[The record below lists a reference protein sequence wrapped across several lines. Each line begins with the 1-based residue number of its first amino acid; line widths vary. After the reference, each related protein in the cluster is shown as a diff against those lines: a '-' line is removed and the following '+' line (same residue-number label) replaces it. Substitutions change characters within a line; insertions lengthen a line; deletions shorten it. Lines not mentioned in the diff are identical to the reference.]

1 MPAPGR
7 AVARKLISIDHVSL
21 RPRLDEAGRE
31 HYRPRFEPGPGLRA
45 LGYKGFDLKHQD
57 GAWYSLEQCIA
68 WSREKS
74 AEVADRRAAKAAGK
88 RLKKPQRGGP
98 VYTLQ
103 DLFED
108 LFRSPKFKGGAELQR
123 GGKAKA
129 RRPLAARTIA
139 DYRNKADALLAFDPD
154 LAGTAIA
161 ALTAPILIGLHE
173 QLWSAKGHHM
183 ANGIMAVLRLALTY
197 ARRKG
202 KLSVNPA
209 LGLGLETPEARLRI
223 GTIAEIEQLMKAADL
238 IEHEEVGDAIML
250 GIFTGQRQGDR
261 FAMLDAGADQGWR
274 KLRQSKTGA
283 VVAVPDA
290 PQLAA
295 RLTAAR
301 ERREAA
307 KVKVANIIVNPRTGK
322 AHATSSYNK
331 RFRAVRNVAVNGLQA
346 KHGGGELL
354 AGLASLAD
362 FNDQDLRDTAVTW
375 LADAGCTVPEICS
388 ITGHDEQT
396 VYAILKHYLARS
408 ADQAQRAIGKLVTWL
423 EAKGAAL

>member
-1 MPAPGR
+1 MQGR
-7 AVARKLISIDHVSL
+7 GMARKLIRIDYVSL
-21 RPRLDEAGRE
+21 RPRLDERGRE
-31 HYRPRFEPGPGLRA
+31 TYRPRFEPGPGVRA
-45 LGYKGFDLKHQD
+45 LGYTGFDLKNAD
-57 GAWYSLEQCIA
+57 GSWYSLEQCIT

-74 AEVADRRAAKAAGK
+74 DEIDGRRKAKAAGR

-108 LFRSPKFKGGAELQR
+108 LFLSPKFKGGAELAR
-123 GGKAKA
+123 PGKAKP
-129 RRPLAARTIA
+129 RKPLAPKTIR
-139 DYRNKADALLAFDPD
+139 DYRNKADALIAFDPD

-161 ALTAPILIGLHE
+161 ALTPPILIGLHE
-173 QLWSAKGHHM
+173 KLWSAKGHHM
-183 ANGIMAVLRLALTY
+183 ANGIMAVLRLGLTY
-197 ARRKG
+197 ARRHG
-202 KLSVNPA
+202 KLAINPA

-223 GTIAEIEQLMKAADL
+223 GTIPEIEHLVKAADL
-238 IEHEEVGDAIML
+238 SGHEEVGDSIML
-250 GIFTGQRQGDR
+250 GIFTGQRQADR
-261 FAMLDAGADQGWR
+261 FAMLDAGASEGWR

-295 RLTAAR
+295 RLSAAR
-301 ERREAA
+301 ERREKA
-307 KVKVANIIVNPRTGK
+307 KVKAANIIINPKTGK
-322 AHATSSYNK
+322 PHATSSYNK
-331 RFRAVRNVAVNGLQA
+331 RFRAVRDAAVAGI
-346 KHGGGELL
+346 KSKDGGKELL
-354 AGLASLAD
+354 APLESLAD

-408 ADQAQRAIGKLVTWL
+408 ADQAERAIGKLVTWL
-423 EAKGAAL
+423 EAKGATL

>member
-1 MPAPGR
+1 MQGR
-7 AVARKLISIDHVSL
+7 GMARKLIRIDHVSL
-21 RPRLDEAGRE
+21 REWRDAAGRE
-31 HYRPRFEPGPGLRA
+31 HYRPRFNPGPKLRP
-45 LGYKGFDLKHQD
+45 LGYKGFDLKHAD
-57 GAWYSLEQCIA
+57 GTWYTLEQCIA

-74 AEVADRRAAKAAGK
+74 QEIATRRAAKAAGK
-88 RLKKPQRGGP
+88 RVKKPERGGP

-108 LFRSPKFKGGAELQR
+108 LFASPKFKGGAELKR
-123 GGKAKA
+123 PGKAKP
-129 RRPLAARTIA
+129 RKPLAAKTIS
-139 DYRNKADALLAFDPD
+139 DYRNKADALVAFDPD
-154 LAGTAIA
+154 LSGTAIA
-161 ALTAPILIGLHE
+161 ALTPPILIGLHE

-183 ANGIMAVLRLALTY
+183 ANGVMAVLRLALTY
-197 ARRKG
+197 AVRKG
-202 KLSVNPA
+202 KLTVNPA

-223 GTIAEIEQLMKAADL
+223 GTIAEMEHLMKAADL
-238 IEHEEVGDAIML
+238 TGHEEVGDAIML
-250 GIFTGQRQGDR
+250 GIFTGQRQADR

-295 RLTAAR
+295 RITGSR
-301 ERREAA
+301 ERREKA
-307 KVKVANIIVNPRTGK
+307 KVKTANIIINPKTGK

-331 RFRAVRNVAVNGLQA
+331 RFRAVRDAAVAGVKSKDGS
-346 KHGGGELL
+346 KELL
-354 AGLASLAD
+354 APMESLAD

-388 ITGHDEQT
+388 ITGHDEAT

-408 ADQAQRAIGKLVTWL
+408 AEQAERAIGKLVTWL